1 MSLLLFDILLCG
13 LLLALAL
20 ASMLS
25 RQLSHAVILYIA
37 FGLLMALCWARLA
50 APDLALAEAAIGAGL
65 TGALCFTALAR
76 QGQLALSPA
85 LSWQQRCWPALFV
98 VVTFCG
104 LLLALLQ
111 LPAQPAPLP
120 AQVLQHLAASGV
132 SHPVTAVL
140 LNYRSWDTLLEL
152 LVLLL
157 ALIGTLQVSPA
168 PVLHRSWGLS
178 RSWSR
183 LLAPLII
190 LLAGYLLWAGA
201 SQPGGAFQAGALL
214 AAGAVVLKLNKQL
227 HWLAWHN
234 IWVRFFAVAGL
245 SVFSLSALA
254 VFFLA
259 ETGSEPLWLR
269 WPPELAKYLILLIEV
284 FATLAIA
291 IILTLLVVAEQPQTA
306 LSLARADNT
315 EDIDG

>member
-1 MSLLLFDILLCG
+1 MSLLLFDTLLCA

-37 FGLLMALCWARLA
+37 FGLLMALTWARLA

-65 TGALCFTALAR
+65 TGALCFTALA
-76 QGQLALSPA
+76 QHGQLAVHSVLR
-85 LSWQQRCWPALFV
+85 WQQRCWPALFV
-98 VVTFCG
+98 VVSLCG
-104 LLLALLQ
+104 LLMVLIQ
-111 LPAQPAPLP
+111 MPVSPGPLP
-120 AQVLQHLAASGV
+120 ELVMRQLAESGV

-140 LNYRSWDTLLEL
+140 LNFRSWDTLLEL

-157 ALIGTLQVSPA
+157 ALLGTLQVSPA
-168 PVLHRSWGLS
+168 PVQQSSLALS
-178 RSWSR
+178 RSWSQ

-214 AAGAVVLKLNKQL
+214 AAGAVVLKLNQQL
-227 HWLAWHN
+227 NWLVWRN
-234 IWVRFFAVAGL
+234 IWVRLFAVAGL
-245 SVFSLSALA
+245 AVFALA
-254 VFFLA
+254 ALA
-259 ETGSEPLWLR
+259 AWLIPGLTAEPVWLR
-269 WPPELAKYLILLIEV
+269 WPPESAKYIIFLIEV

-291 IILTLLVVAEQPQTA
+291 ITLTLLVVADQPETP
-306 LSLARADNT
+306 LSIAISDSQEAAD
-315 EDIDG
+315 D